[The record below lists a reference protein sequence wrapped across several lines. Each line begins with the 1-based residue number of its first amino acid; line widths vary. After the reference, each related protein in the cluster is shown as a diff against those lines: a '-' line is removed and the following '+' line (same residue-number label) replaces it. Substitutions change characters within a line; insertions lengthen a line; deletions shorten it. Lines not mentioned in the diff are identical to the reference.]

1 MWQTSSTFRG
11 ALMRLRSTLPFLAV
25 LASIGVFAS
34 WSLRAQAPQTNSSA
48 PGNSSA
54 EPMAIWNALSRPTFD
69 PAKVASVKDL
79 AIEHDRIRITLE
91 SGVLHFAQPVNGI
104 VTAAVFHGKG
114 RLQVSAP
121 NERESQRLQ
130 YFLKTDGLN
139 LTFSEAT
146 LSFTD
151 KTFEEISSKVVF
163 APAASPGDELYAE
176 RMGQLT
182 DLGFG
187 VLPQLFK
194 SVMAA
199 DRTKNA
205 QFFAD
210 LKTDDKGWVE
220 TQFDTTDPEEITV
233 GRFQTVASGYRG
245 FDEWLRFPAGGRSSA
260 SAYDDPFAK
269 DDYVIR
275 SYSMDAA
282 VTSGAELSATTK
294 VNFDVKLPGERVL
307 VFGLDSNLRVDKVA
321 NDKGAALAFI
331 EAREQKDRVQSYGNY
346 VAVVLPA
353 PTQGNESASLTFHYT
368 GRRVVKQEGA
378 GVYFAE
384 SFGWYPTQIKDEA
397 FASRADFDIRFHSPK
412 KFTLVATGNKVNET
426 TDGKDV
432 ITEWR
437 TDVPLA
443 VAGFAFG
450 DYKLSVEKVGNV
462 DVQVFAN
469 RNNDDSMQF
478 LQQLADG
485 GLPGVRAPEVAV
497 GNLSPAA
504 MAPTISAEMGN
515 ALRLFQK
522 YYGPYP
528 YKQLAVTNIPYSYGQ
543 GWPGLIYLSI
553 VTFLDDQQRHSFG
566 IPDTPRST
574 EFFRAHETSHQ
585 WWGHRVGWKSYHDQ
599 WMSEG
604 FAQFSGNLYVQFRD
618 NMKQYEQRL
627 RDDRQGL
634 LTRDQHNDV
643 YDSVGP
649 VWMGQRVSSSLSPGA
664 YSVIIYNKGGY
675 VLTMLRMMLRDTRQ
689 GATIDPDARFEAMM
703 QDFCK
708 TYENK
713 PASTEDFKAIVEKH
727 MLSNMDLE
735 GNHKMDWFFR
745 QYVYGTGI
753 PRYEFHV
760 STSDAGG
767 GQTKMTG
774 TLTRSGV
781 PDNWMDVI
789 PVFGEKDG
797 KPNPIGFFRA
807 TRPESPVNVTLPFN
821 PGKVTINSY
830 EELLAEVKQ

>member
-1 MWQTSSTFRG
+1 
-11 ALMRLRSTLPFLAV
+11 MRLRSFLPFFAV
-25 LASIGVFAS
+25 LACIAVFAS
-34 WSLRAQAPQTNSSA
+34 WSLRAQAPQATSSA

-54 EPMAIWNALSRPTFD
+54 GPIAIWNALARPTFD
-69 PAKVASVKDL
+69 PAKVATVSNL
-79 AIEHDRIRITLE
+79 ELQRDRIRITLE

-104 VTAAVFHGKG
+104 VTAAVFHGRG
-114 RLQVSAP
+114 RLQVPPP

-130 YFLKTDGLN
+130 YFLKTDGMN
-139 LTFSEAT
+139 LSFSEGT
-146 LSFTD
+146 FSFTD
-151 KTFEEISSKVVF
+151 KTFEEIASKVQF

-176 RMGQLT
+176 RMAQLT
-182 DLGFG
+182 ELGLG

-194 SVMAA
+194 SIMAT
-199 DRTKNA
+199 DRARNA

-220 TQFDTTDPEEITV
+220 TQFDTTDPEEISV
-233 GRFQTVASGYRG
+233 GRIQTVVSGYRG
-245 FDEWLRFPAGGRSSA
+245 FDEWLRFPAGGKSSSA
-260 SAYDDPFAK
+260 AYDDPFAK
-269 DDYVIR
+269 DDYTIR

-294 VNFDVKLPGERVL
+294 VKFDVKWPGERVL
-307 VFGLDSNLRVDKVA
+307 LFGLDSNLRVDKVTD
-321 NDKGAALAFI
+321 DKEAALPFI
-331 EAREQKDRVQSYGNY
+331 EAREQKDRTQSYGDY
-346 VAVVLPA
+346 VAVILPA
-353 PTQGNESASLTFHYT
+353 PTQGSESTSLAFHYS
-368 GRRVVKQEGA
+368 GKRVVRQVGA
-378 GVYFAE
+378 GDYFAE
-384 SFGWYPTQIKDEA
+384 SFGWYPTQMKDQA

-412 KFTLVATGNKVNET
+412 RYTMVATGNKVNET
-426 TDGKDV
+426 TDGKEL
-432 ITEWR
+432 ITEWKS
-437 TDVPLA
+437 DVPLA

-450 DYKLSVEKVGNV
+450 DFKLSEQKVGDVNV
-462 DVQVFAN
+462 EVFAN
-469 RNNDDSMQF
+469 RNNDDNMQA
-478 LQQLADG
+478 LQNIADG
-485 GLPGVRAPEVAV
+485 AMPNSFRPEVAV
-497 GNLSPAA
+497 GNLSAAA
-504 MAPTISAEMGN
+504 MAPTISSEMGN

-553 VTFLDDQQRHSFG
+553 VTFLDDQQRHSLG
-566 IPDTPRST
+566 VPDTPRST
-574 EFFRAHETSHQ
+574 DFFRAHETSHQ

-649 VWMGQRVSSSLSPGA
+649 VWMGTRVSSSLSPGA

-689 GATIDPDARFEAMM
+689 GSTSDPDARFEAMM

-727 MLSNMDLE
+727 MLSSMDLE

-760 STSDAGG
+760 SLSDGG
-767 GQTKMTG
+767 SGQTKMTG

-781 PDNWMDVI
+781 PDIWMDVI

-797 KPNPIGFFRA
+797 KPSPIGFFRA